1 MLGKVKPFPVILV
14 APSGAGKTP
23 ICRYVMDKLSNIR
36 YSISA
41 TTRKPRNGEIE
52 GKDYYFLSPTTFQ
65 EWIQEDKFCE
75 WAKVYDELYGTPKE
89 PFTRYLGEG
98 YNILL
103 AIDIQGAR
111 KIKLLYPEAISI
123 FILPPSMAE
132 LENRLVKRDKDAT
145 GEIDKRLGLVNLETQ
160 HLDEFDYVV
169 VNDELITASKKVIA
183 IITAEECKVSRL

>member
-1 MLGKVKPFPVILV
+1 MLGKAKKPFPVIIV
-14 APSGAGKTP
+14 APSGAGKTT
-23 ICRYVMDKLSNIR
+23 ICRYVMEKLANIR

-41 TTRKPRNGEIE
+41 TTRKLRKDELE
-52 GKDYYFLSPTTFQ
+52 GKDYYFLFPTTFQ

-98 YNILL
+98 YNVLL

-132 LENRLVKRDKDAT
+132 LENRLVKRAT
-145 GEIDKRLGLVNLETQ
+145 GEIDKRLGLANLETQ

-169 VNDELITASKKVIA
+169 VNDELITAGKKVIA
-183 IITAEECKVSRL
+183 IITAEECRRGRL